1 MLAGLGAVAS
11 AARAAGLGR
20 PLDVVRDGCDR
31 AFLALG
37 QPPLRGRI
45 EGLAFRGYL
54 RHRSFLKT
62 GARRGTSYVELFTQA
77 LRPGLTVV
85 GGAHLGA
92 YTARQ
97 PPRQPRYAR

>member
-54 RHRSFLKT
+54 RHRTFLPVVHGFIQT
-62 GARRGTSYVELFTQA
+62 IRDARPETPITVISPIISPDREDSPVSITA
-77 LRPGLTVV
+77 LD
-85 GGAHLGA
+85 
-92 YTARQ
+92 ARLS
-97 PPRQPRYAR
+97 